1 MKQKKIPMRQ
11 CCGCNNMKPK
21 GELVRVVKSPEG
33 EISLDLSSRKNGR
46 GAYICK
52 NLDCFNMAIK
62 KKAFFRAFGENISD
76 QTKQSIEGELKGEQ

>member
-11 CCGCNNMKPK
+11 CCGCLEMKEK
-21 GELVRVVKSPEG
+21 AQLVRVVKSPEG
-33 EISLDLSSRKNGR
+33 DISLDTTGRKNGR

-62 KKAFFRAFGENISD
+62 KKSFFRAFGQNISEE
-76 QTKQSIEGELKGEQ
+76 TAKSIEGELKGE

>member
-21 GELVRVVKSPEG
+21 SELVRVVKSPEG

-46 GAYICK
+46 G
-52 NLDCFNMAIK
+52 D
-62 KKAFFRAFGENISD
+62 ISAKIWTALIW
-76 QTKQSIEGELKGEQ
+76 Q

>member
-11 CCGCNNMKPK
+11 CCGCNEMKTK
-21 GELVRVVKSPEG
+21 SELVRVVKSPEG

-62 KKAFFRAFGENISD
+62 KKAFLRAFGENISE